1 VRRGGAASGEHTGA
15 AGISD
20 VGVGDAGMMATVM
33 VMHERAGAAATATAA
48 QKSGSLPASPLLLA
62 LGP

>member
-1 VRRGGAASGEHTGA
+1 
-15 AGISD
+15 
-20 VGVGDAGMMATVM
+20 VGVGDSGMMATVM

-48 QKSGSLPASPLLLA
+48 QKSGSLPVSPLLLA